1 VLLALGLALGYAW
14 RQRSSS
20 DELALR
26 THAIQGTVTLTDASG
41 FCVASPVEERC
52 ARLVHGEAMRA
63 MPLRRMLVDR
73 QSRRSLDDAG
83 TVRSARR
90 ATAAERRSGSAL
102 ARGL

>member
-52 ARLVHGEAMRA
+52 ARLVHGEAPA
-63 MPLRRMLVDR
+63 V
-73 QSRRSLDDAG
+73 G
-83 TVRSARR
+83 TTVR
-90 ATAAERRSGSAL
+90 AEWVAFPTEDEGVLLWSMVRPSP
-102 ARGL
+102 